1 MPKRTDA
8 QKRADAAYDKK
19 RAGKRT
25 RNWAFLLYPESC
37 DTAWRDLLGQMCIP
51 AFVSPLH
58 DQDTW
63 TAYDEQENEAH
74 KQGEP
79 KKAHYH
85 VMFMFSSVKTYEQVM
100 EKVEL
105 LKGTSCVPIEDVK
118 AYARYLC
125 HTGQKDKAQYSP
137 DDVLQFGGADYAETV
152 EGTGDKVKVIAE
164 MESWIEEQGID
175 SYHVLSR
182 YARTERPDW
191 YRVLVWNGRHIKDV
205 MQAMTWERK
214 EQERAQAQACV
225 TARECHRP
233 NEGETAYQGKGWGD
247 IDG

>member
-1 MPKRTDA
+1 M
-8 QKRADAAYDKK
+8 
-19 RAGKRT
+19 
-25 RNWAFLLYPESC
+25 
-37 DTAWRDLLGQMCIP
+37 
-51 AFVSPLH
+51 
-58 DQDTW
+58 
-63 TAYDEQENEAH
+63 
-74 KQGEP
+74 
-79 KKAHYH
+79 
-85 VMFMFSSVKTYEQVM
+85 
-100 EKVEL
+100 
-105 LKGTSCVPIEDVK
+105 PIEDVK